1 MNRKMKNRYRVFRR
15 GWGTYYCED
24 LVTKQQTTLKTRD
37 KEEAHRL
44 VAARNETEDAPAFS
58 LHLARVYWKAG
69 DPAAARRTWQH
80 VMAEIPK
87 LKTGETQH
95 RWLTA
100 IRDKALDAIRN
111 MVVLETQ
118 AEHFLKVLENGSIS
132 TNIYLR
138 RIHNFALDMNWL
150 PWPVLPKKRWPAIK
164 FKEKRGI
171 TLAEHLAIVA
181 RELNPERKAFY
192 QLAWHLGAAQSDLA
206 FLEAENVDWENHVI
220 SFARKKTGSIAIMR
234 FDEDVAEILRDL
246 PGNGPLF
253 PYLRSVRAGDRST
266 EFHQRCV
273 GLGIKGVTLHSYRYA
288 WAERAKT
295 AGYPERFAQ
304 EALGHNSKAVHRAY
318 ARKAKVELP
327 SLGEYERQRKAFA
340 DGRGIEPVAQATTA

>member
-1 MNRKMKNRYRVFRR
+1 MKQRYRVFLRP
-15 GWGTYYCED
+15 WGVFYCED
-24 LVTKQQTTLKTRD
+24 LTTKKQETLKTRD
-37 KEEAHRL
+37 KDEAYRI
-44 VAARNETEDAPAFS
+44 VAARNENEEAPAFS

-69 DPAAARRTWQH
+69 DPAGATRTWQH
-80 VMAEIPK
+80 VMDEIPK
-87 LKTGETQH
+87 LKTGETQY

-100 IRDKALDAIRN
+100 IKDTALDSIRN

-118 AEHFLKVLENGSIS
+118 AEHFLKVLENGSVS

-150 PWPVLPKKRWPAIK
+150 PWPVLPKKCWPAIK

-171 TLAEHLAIVA
+171 TLAEHQAIVA
-181 RELNPERKAFY
+181 RELNPERRAFY
-192 QLAWHLGAAQSDLA
+192 QLAWHLGAAQTDLA

-220 SFARKKTGSIAIMR
+220 SYARKKTGSIAIMR

-253 PYLRSVRAGDRST
+253 PYLRSVRAGDRAT
-266 EFHQRCV
+266 EFKQRCV
-273 GLGIKGVTLHSYRYA
+273 GLKIKGVTLHSYRYA

-295 AGYPERFAQ
+295 AGYPERFAM
-304 EALGHNSKAVHRAY
+304 EHLGQNSKAVHRAY
-318 ARKAKVELP
+318 SRKAKVELP
-327 SLGEYERQRKAFA
+327 SLGEYERQRSKF
-340 DGRGIEPVAQATTA
+340 RGSR